1 VNRERVLVG
10 VSDEIGNQST
20 LNWVV
25 ERAAGTSVQVVVL
38 AALSNSGAE
47 RAHDEDS
54 LARIQI
60 RDWVWSALPEA
71 SVEFVP
77 TKQSILESLIERSAS
92 ADLLV
97 VGASPRYRLLSTLA
111 RSLPLRVAARAHCAT
126 VVVPAA
132 WHPSDGPIIVGIGDD
147 QSADRATLFA
157 AREAIY
163 CGCELV
169 VVHCWSL
176 PSTGDAMAISPLNPE
191 EWRDSH
197 LEILHE
203 AVDRIR
209 AAFPRV
215 RIRAML
221 EHGRPGP
228 QFAALADGS
237 RLIVLGTHHRGPL
250 TELLLGSTARDV
262 LHAAAAPLAIVPL
275 KRRSSVAQ
283 HN

>member
-10 VSDEIGNQST
+10 FGDDGDNQAA
-20 LNWVV
+20 LDWVIQ
-25 ERAAGTSVQVVVL
+25 RAARTSVQVVVL
-38 AALSNSGAE
+38 AALIGSE
-47 RAHDEDS
+47 RAEENYP
-54 LARIQI
+54 LAQI
-60 RDWVWSALPEA
+60 LDQIKSAIPDV
-71 SVEFVP
+71 SIEFVP
-77 TKQSILESLIERSAS
+77 PKKSLLESLVDRSAS

-97 VGASPRYRLLSTLA
+97 VGASPRHRLLSTLA
-111 RSLPLRVAARAHCAT
+111 RSLPLRVAARAQCIA
-126 VVVPAA
+126 VVIPVA
-132 WHPSDGPIIVGIGDD
+132 WHPSDGPIIVGVGDD

-157 AREAIY
+157 AHEAIY
-163 CGCELV
+163 SGCELV
-169 VVHCWSL
+169 VVHSWSL

-197 LEILHE
+197 LEILRD

-228 QFAALADGS
+228 QFASVADGS

-262 LHAAAAPLAIVPL
+262 LHAAAAPLAVVPL
-275 KRRSSVAQ
+275 KRWSSAAQ
-283 HN
+283 NN

>member
-10 VSDEIGNQST
+10 VSDETGNQST

-25 ERAAGTSVQVVVL
+25 QRAALTTIQVVVVS
-38 AALSNSGAE
+38 AFHSSGSE
-47 RAHDEDS
+47 RAEEEDP
-54 LARIQI
+54 LARVRARITSGI
-60 RDWVWSALPEA
+60 PEVA
-71 SVEFVP
+71 VEFVP
-77 TKQSILESLIERSAS
+77 TTQSLLESLIERSAS
-92 ADLLV
+92 VDLLV
-97 VGASPRYRLLSTLA
+97 VGASPRHRLLSTLG
-111 RSLPLRVAARAHCAT
+111 RSLPLRVAARAQCAT
-126 VVVPAA
+126 VVVPVA
-132 WHPSDGPIIVGIGDD
+132 WHPSDGPIIVGVGDD

-163 CGCELV
+163 SGCELI
-169 VVHCWSL
+169 VVHCWSM

-262 LHAAAAPLAIVPL
+262 LHAAAAPLAVVPL
-275 KRRSSVAQ
+275 KRWSSAAQ
-283 HN
+283 NN